1 MAGNHGDEYEGQV
14 TLARL
19 IHDLEGSDIR
29 GRVIVMPAANLP
41 AAMASAR
48 VSPLDSGNL
57 NRAFPGE
64 PDASPTW
71 QIAHYI
77 DSVLVPICSA
87 WLDLHSG
94 GSSMGYLPFAGFYV
108 SGDEALDARGEAIML
123 AFGAPRSVRV
133 TARPDPRLAAATAH
147 RRKIP
152 YFGGEWGG
160 GGSVSP
166 DGVLLTRHG
175 VLRVLAHLGVLRT
188 IDRFDV
194 PPAGK
199 TQHLEWG
206 GYDYYAFAPE
216 AGLFEPVVR
225 LGDRIK
231 DGQLCGYVHFIES
244 PWRHSLP
251 VHFKKGGFLIC
262 QRHFGRVVPGDCV
275 AHTVIEHR

>member
-1 MAGNHGDEYEGQV
+1 
-14 TLARL
+14 
-19 IHDLEGSDIR
+19 
-29 GRVIVMPAANLP
+29 
-41 AAMASAR
+41 
-48 VSPLDSGNL
+48 
-57 NRAFPGE
+57 
-64 PDASPTW
+64 
-71 QIAHYI
+71 
-77 DSVLVPICSA
+77 
-87 WLDLHSG
+87 
-94 GSSMGYLPFAGFYV
+94 MGYLPFAGFYV